1 MRTKLHVRSLQF
13 TGRTTY
19 TISLPK
25 EWVLSLGLDRGSK
38 LYVETMPDGSLRVY
52 ANPKRGKGIL
62 SKEISI
68 GERSDLGSLIRRII
82 AAYLAGFS
90 TLTLSFDPERREL
103 ATKVREILESSI
115 LGFSVLK
122 ESKSAFTFYSVID
135 EESMNLKDAVFRL
148 YEDVYYMMDD
158 ALIGIKERNLKVLKG
173 VIDQD
178 QLVDKLYLFV
188 AKQLTSMLMN
198 PFRVKD
204 YGLETAAE
212 APHLFLAVK
221 SMERIADHA
230 SEISKESI
238 SLISEGKM
246 IPDWIVRRIENAI
259 DLFDRSAKALL
270 NPENDLAS
278 EAARVIDEA
287 SRARDGKEVDE
298 SRLQIILNSI
308 DRILG
313 YSLDIAEAVIDM
325 QAIKE
330 AARNMRY

>member
-1 MRTKLHVRSLQF
+1 MHVRSLQF

-19 TISLPK
+19 TVSLPK

-38 LYVETMPDGSLRVY
+38 LYVETMPDGSLRIY
-52 ANPKRGKGIL
+52 ANPKKERGAL

-68 GERSDLGSLIRRII
+68 DEGSDLGSLIRRMI

-90 TLTLSFDPERREL
+90 TLTLSFDPERRDL

-135 EESMNLKDAVFRL
+135 EESINLKDAVFRL

-158 ALIGIKERNLKVLKG
+158 ALMGIRERNLKVLKG

-198 PFRVKD
+198 PFRAKD

-230 SEISKESI
+230 SRISKESM
-238 SLISEGKM
+238 SLISEGKDL
-246 IPDWIVRRIENAI
+246 PKWVVKRIEGAI

-270 NPENDLAS
+270 NPESDLAS

-287 SRARDGKEVDE
+287 ARARGSREIAE
-298 SRLQIILNSI
+298 PRLQIILNSV
-308 DRILG
+308 DRILS

-330 AARNMRY
+330 AAKNLKQ

>member
-1 MRTKLHVRSLQF
+1 MHVRSLQF

-19 TISLPK
+19 TVSLPK
-25 EWVLSLGLDRGSK
+25 EWVLSLGLGRGSK
-38 LYVETMPDGSLRVY
+38 LYVETMPDGSLRIY
-52 ANPKRGKGIL
+52 ANPKKEKGAL

-68 GERSDLGSLIRRII
+68 DEGSDLGSLIRRMI

-90 TLTLSFDPERREL
+90 TLTLSFDPERRDL

-135 EESMNLKDAVFRL
+135 EESINLKDAVFRL

-158 ALIGIKERNLKVLKG
+158 ALMGIRERNLKVLKG

-198 PFRVKD
+198 PFRAKD

-230 SEISKESI
+230 SRISKESM
-238 SLISEGKM
+238 SLISEGKDL
-246 IPDWIVRRIENAI
+246 PKWVVKRIEGAI

-270 NPENDLAS
+270 NPESDLAS

-287 SRARDGKEVDE
+287 ARARGSREIAE
-298 SRLQIILNSI
+298 PRLQIILNSV
-308 DRILG
+308 DRILS

-330 AARNMRY
+330 AAKNLKQ

>member
-1 MRTKLHVRSLQF
+1 MQTKLHVRSLQF
-13 TGRTTY
+13 TGRATY

-38 LYVETMPDGSLRVY
+38 LYVEIMPDGSLRIY
-52 ANPKRGKGIL
+52 ANPKKERISL
-62 SKEISI
+62 SKEILI
-68 GERSDLGSLIRRII
+68 DEGSDLGSLIRRII

-90 TLTLSFDPERREL
+90 TLTLSFDPERRDL
-103 ATKVREILESSI
+103 AVKVREILESSI

-135 EESMNLKDAVFRL
+135 EESMNLRDAVFRL

-158 ALIGIKERNLKVLKG
+158 ALMGIREENLKILRG

-198 PFRVKD
+198 PFRAKD
-204 YGLETAAE
+204 YGLDTAAE

-230 SEISKESI
+230 SRISNESI
-238 SLISEGKM
+238 SLISEGKK
-246 IPDWIVRRIENAI
+246 IPRWVVERIENAI

-270 NPENDLAS
+270 NPESDLAS

-287 SRARDGKEVDE
+287 SKARSSKEVEDP
-298 SRLQIILNSI
+298 RMQIILNSTN
-308 DRILG
+308 RILG

-330 AARNMRY
+330 AAKSLR

>member
-1 MRTKLHVRSLQF
+1 MRTKLYVRSLQF

-38 LYVETMPDGSLRVY
+38 LYVEIMSDGSLRIY
-52 ANPKRGKGIL
+52 TNPKRGRSAL

-68 GERSDLGSLIRRII
+68 NERSDLGSLIRRII

-90 TLTLSFDPERREL
+90 TLTLSFDPERREF
-103 ATKVREILESSI
+103 ASKVREILESSI
-115 LGFSVLK
+115 LGFSALK
-122 ESKSAFTFYSVID
+122 ESKSTFTFYSVID

-148 YEDVYYMMDD
+148 YEDVYYMMND
-158 ALIGIKERNLKVLKG
+158 ALMGIKEGNLKVLRG

-178 QLVDKLYLFV
+178 QLIDKLYLFV

-198 PFRVKD
+198 PFRAKD

-212 APHLFLAVK
+212 APYLFLAVK
-221 SMERIADHA
+221 AMERIADHA
-230 SEISKESI
+230 SKISKKSI
-238 SLISEGKM
+238 SIILEGKE
-246 IPDWIVRRIENAI
+246 IPKWVVERIENAI

-270 NPENDLAS
+270 NPEKDLAS
-278 EAARVIDEA
+278 EAARAIDEA
-287 SRARDGKEVDE
+287 SKAKGGKEVDE
-298 SRLQIILNSI
+298 PRLQITLNSV

-325 QAIKE
+325 QAIE
-330 AARNMRY
+330 EVVRNLK

>member
-1 MRTKLHVRSLQF
+1 MHVRSLQF

-19 TISLPK
+19 TVSLPK

-38 LYVETMPDGSLRVY
+38 LYVETMPDGSLRIY
-52 ANPKRGKGIL
+52 ANPKKERGAL

-68 GERSDLGSLIRRII
+68 DEGSDLGSLIRRMI

-90 TLTLSFDPERREL
+90 TLTLSFDPERRDL

-135 EESMNLKDAVFRL
+135 EESINLKDAVFRL

-158 ALIGIKERNLKVLKG
+158 ALMGIRERNLKVLKG

-198 PFRVKD
+198 PFRAKD

-230 SEISKESI
+230 SRISKESM
-238 SLISEGKM
+238 SLISEGKDL
-246 IPDWIVRRIENAI
+246 PKWVVKRIEGAI

-270 NPENDLAS
+270 NPESDLAS

-287 SRARDGKEVDE
+287 ARARVSREIAE
-298 SRLQIILNSI
+298 PRLQIILNSV
-308 DRILG
+308 DRILS

-330 AARNMRY
+330 AAKNLKQ